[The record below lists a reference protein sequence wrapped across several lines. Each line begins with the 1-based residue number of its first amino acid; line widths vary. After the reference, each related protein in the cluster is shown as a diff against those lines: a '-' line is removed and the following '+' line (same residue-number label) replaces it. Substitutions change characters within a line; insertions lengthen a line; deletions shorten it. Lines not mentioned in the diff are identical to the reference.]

1 MYAMMKKWYRALYIL
16 QYSAGFIKGDNTFEA
31 VVGIDI
37 LRVL

>member
-1 MYAMMKKWYRALYIL
+1 MYAMMKKRYKALYIL
-16 QYSAGFIKGDNTFEA
+16 QYSAEFIKGDNTFEA